1 MLPGGDALAEEAA
14 RQFETAARTAIESGG
29 TFRVAL
35 SGGSTPRAVHDR
47 LTRAPHRRGI
57 DWGRVHF
64 FFGDERCVPPDS
76 DRSNYRMA
84 RETLFE
90 PLRIRPDRIF
100 RMKGEAPPKEAA
112 AEYARLLEA
121 ELRRER
127 GWPSFDFVFLGLGTD
142 GHTASLFPGTRA
154 LEEKTAP
161 ATANWVPKLREWRL
175 TATYP
180 LLNAARRVVFLVAGD
195 EKRAAASTIL
205 KRRPGWRELPAARVR
220 PRRGTVLWLLD
231 EEAGGNL

>member
-1 MLPGGDALAEEAA
+1 MVHERLA
-14 RQFETAARTAIESGG
+14 
-29 TFRVAL
+29 
-35 SGGSTPRAVHDR
+35 
-47 LTRAPHRRGI
+47 RAPFRTSI
-57 DWGRVHF
+57 DWGRVRF

-90 PLRIRPDRIF
+90 PLRIPPARVF

-112 AEYARLLEA
+112 ADYARVLEA
-121 ELRRER
+121 ELPRER
-127 GWPSFDFVFLGLGTD
+127 GWPTLDFVFLGLGTD

-154 LEEKTAP
+154 LDEKKARV
-161 ATANWVPKLREWRL
+161 AASWVPKLREWRL

-180 LLNAARRVVFLVAGD
+180 LVNAARRIVFLAAGL
-195 EKRAAASTIL
+195 EKRDPATTIL

-220 PRRGTVLWLLD
+220 PGRGTVLWLLD
-231 EEAGGNL
+231 EEAGGTL